1 MAKYVIGGQLM
12 SKNKK
17 FFWLKLKEDFFES
30 DEIKI
35 LESLPNGMAYSN
47 FYLKLLCKSIKNNG
61 VLRLRNVIPYTVEML
76 SSMTNTNIDIA
87 RGAIE
92 KLIALNMIEV
102 LDDGALYMLDIE
114 NMIGSETDSAQRMRE
129 ARAKTI
135 NLEEKDKKSLTLCE
149 NVRKSDTEIDKEI
162 ELEKEI
168 EIDKEKKIKK
178 EKSTVKAKAFTIPT
192 IDEIKEY
199 CKERKNNVDAEKFF
213 DYYESKGWLVGK
225 TKMKNWQAAIR
236 NWEKNSFDNNNK
248 KQELKTHNYNEFK
261 DFEEYDFLAEF
272 DEILKQEEA
281 DKCLNK

>member
-1 MAKYVIGGQLM
+1 M

-61 VLRLRNVIPYTVEML
+61 VLRLRNVIPYTIEML

-87 RGAIE
+87 RGAVE

-149 NVRKSDTEIDKEI
+149 NVRKSDTEIDKEL

-199 CKERKNNVDAEKFF
+199 IKEIKSNIDADNFLDYYTSNGWMVGKQKMKDWKATARRWSKNNFGNNSKTEK
-213 DYYESKGWLVGK
+213 ESYNNNDFANIDTSEDLISRLDKDGW
-225 TKMKNWQAAIR
+225 
-236 NWEKNSFDNNNK
+236 FDNPEN
-248 KQELKTHNYNEFK
+248 LKDIPF
-261 DFEEYDFLAEF
+261 
-272 DEILKQEEA
+272 
-281 DKCLNK
+281 

>member
-1 MAKYVIGGQLM
+1 M

-92 KLIALNMIEV
+92 KLIALNMVEV

-135 NLEEKDKKSLTLCE
+135 NLEEKDKKSLTLCK
-149 NVRKSDTEIDKEI
+149 NVRKSDTEIDKEL

-192 IDEIKEY
+192 ISEIKEY

-236 NWEKNSFDNNNK
+236 NWEKNSFDNSNK

-261 DFEEYDFLAEF
+261 DFEEYDFLAEY
-272 DEILKQEEA
+272 EEMM
-281 DKCLNK
+281 KEVEEKNV

>member
-1 MAKYVIGGQLM
+1 M

-17 FFWLKLKEDFFES
+17 FFWLKLKEDFFEN

-61 VLRLRNVIPYTVEML
+61 VLRLRNVIPYTVDML
-76 SSMTNTNIDIA
+76 ASMTNTNIDIA

-114 NMIGSETDSAQRMRE
+114 NMIGSETDSARRMRE
-129 ARAKTI
+129 ARAKII

-149 NVRKSDTEIDKEI
+149 NVRKSDTEIELEI
-162 ELEKEI
+162 ELEKDI

-178 EKSTVKAKAFTIPT
+178 EKSTVKAKAFTIPA

-236 NWEKNSFDNNNK
+236 NWEKNNFDNSNK
-248 KQELKTHNYNEFK
+248 KQELKTHNHNEFAN
-261 DFEEYDFLAEF
+261 FEEYDILAEF
-272 DEILKQEEA
+272 DEILKDEETA
-281 DKCLNK
+281 KCLKSS

>member
-1 MAKYVIGGQLM
+1 M

-135 NLEEKDKKSLTLCE
+135 NLISIHAPTKGATTSVSIGSFSYGKFQ
-149 NVRKSDTEIDKEI
+149 
-162 ELEKEI
+162 
-168 EIDKEKKIKK
+168 
-178 EKSTVKAKAFTIPT
+178 STPPQNGRPQSMH
-192 IDEIKEY
+192 Y
-199 CKERKNNVDAEKFF
+199 
-213 DYYESKGWLVGK
+213 
-225 TKMKNWQAAIR
+225 
-236 NWEKNSFDNNNK
+236 
-248 KQELKTHNYNEFK
+248 
-261 DFEEYDFLAEF
+261 
-272 DEILKQEEA
+272 
-281 DKCLNK
+281 

>member
-1 MAKYVIGGQLM
+1 M

-76 SSMTNTNIDIA
+76 SSMTSTNIDIA

-149 NVRKSDTEIDKEI
+149 KVRKSDTEIEK
-162 ELEKEI
+162 EKEI
-168 EIDKEKKIKK
+168 DIEKDIELKK
-178 EKSTVKAKAFTIPT
+178 SNERKTKTKVFAIPT

-236 NWEKNSFDNNNK
+236 NWEKNSFDNGNK

-261 DFEEYDFLAEF
+261 DFEEYDFCAEY
-272 DEILKQEEA
+272 EEMM
-281 DKCLNK
+281 KEVEGK